1 MASSHRNRHGDEPT
15 SSSASPPTLV
25 GCPPAIRSS
34 PRRAPGPVERRA
46 QATVRPSFV
55 MSSFSNCHRRSRRSH
70 IQGSPQG
77 RSAQWGLAW
86 PPRLRSLTAVAGAD
100 TLSRSGSEGAVFHML
115 HRFDLRMSDGLAV
128 PLYLLPLA
136 SLLTGF
142 LILSQRPWTRIAHTA
157 VGLIAA
163 GWSAWWLQHQLEWWA
178 VGALYIL
185 LGCLVLWTPSGS
197 RWYGRQPSQPSA
209 PG

>member
-1 MASSHRNRHGDEPT
+1 MSAGYPQFIAPGAGSGGSPVPGYGPSPLNDEQLQQLPPPL
-15 SSSASPPTLV
+15 PPTGYPGFTPAPQRPV
-25 GCPPAIRSS
+25 G
-34 PRRAPGPVERRA
+34 V
-46 QATVRPSFV
+46 
-55 MSSFSNCHRRSRRSH
+55 
-70 IQGSPQG
+70 
-77 RSAQWGLAW
+77 GLATT
-86 PPRLRSLTAVAGAD
+86 LAVTASLQWICGLSLLWLVAAVGAD
-100 TLSRSGSEGAVFHML
+100 TLSRSGTEGAVFHML

-128 PLYLLPLA
+128 PLYLLPFA

-157 VGLIAA
+157 VGLVAL

-185 LGCLVLWTPSGS
+185 LGCLVLWTPSAS
-197 RWYGRQPSQPSA
+197 RWYAKQPRQPSA

>member
-1 MASSHRNRHGDEPT
+1 V
-15 SSSASPPTLV
+15 SAGYPQFTAPGAGS
-25 GCPPAIRSS
+25 GG
-34 PRRAPGPVERRA
+34 APGPGNGPPQLRDEQLQQLPPPLPPIPYPRFTA
-46 QATVRPSFV
+46 APQRPV
-55 MSSFSNCHRRSRRSH
+55 G
-70 IQGSPQG
+70 I
-77 RSAQWGLAW
+77 GLATTLAVTASLQW
-86 PPRLRSLTAVAGAD
+86 ICGLSLLWLTAVAGAD

-157 VGLIAA
+157 VGLVTV

-185 LGCLVLWTPSGS
+185 LGCLVLWTPSAS
-197 RWYGRQPSQPSA
+197 RWYGRRSSEGLA